1 MEKRIY
7 SKTSPLYH
15 LATEY
20 GSLVKGVPTDI
31 CEVTLQVLKGFF
43 VCLFLVGILSGCCWL
58 LLDAIIWGAVWATTN
73 FVMPDVPAVT
83 GMILV
88 ALVLISQAVEAIKD
102 ALDERKKAKPEDLAK
117 DIKNSWWNKVCFPVE
132 FK

>member
-20 GSLVKGVPTDI
+20 GSLNKEQPTDI
-31 CEVTLQVLKGFF
+31 CEVTRQVLKGFLI
-43 VCLFLVGILSGCCWL
+43 CLFLIGIVSAASWL
-58 LLDAIIWGAVWATTN
+58 LLDALIWGVVWATTY
-73 FVMPDVPAVT
+73 FVMPNIAGVT
-83 GMILV
+83 GMALV

-102 ALDERKKAKPEDLAK
+102 VLDERAKAKEANLAK